1 MFHLSL
7 SSNLHLS
14 IPLSDLP
21 SPLLFHKQW
30 TKSGQ
35 IKSPSSCYKLQTL
48 IKQSVFFLNTTN
60 KHQFP
65 PSFLSFSLFPSLP
78 LPFSR
83 KHKTILSY
91 PALAWENHKK
101 NDKRPRKEAEKW
113 CESESRA
120 EVVKGESGQEGR
132 RVRTRERETE
142 SARKGKERRKQVV
155 LNKQNMA
162 NWVRCSIQ
170 NERKERN
177 MTDGLWE
184 QIWSVL
190 LLISFW
196 LGVFCQQ

>member
-142 SARKGKERRKQVV
+142 SARKGKERKGGSRWFWI
-155 LNKQNMA
+155 NKTWQTESGVAFRMK
-162 NWVRCSIQ
+162 
-170 NERKERN
+170 ERKE
-177 MTDGLWE
+177 
-184 QIWSVL
+184 IWQMDFGSR
-190 LLISFW
+190 FEAFYYW
-196 LGVFCQQ
+196 